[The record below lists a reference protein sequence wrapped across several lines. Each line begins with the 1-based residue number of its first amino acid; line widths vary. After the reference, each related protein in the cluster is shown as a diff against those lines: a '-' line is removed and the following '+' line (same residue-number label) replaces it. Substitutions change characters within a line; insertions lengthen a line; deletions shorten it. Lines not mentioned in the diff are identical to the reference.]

1 LPSMG
6 SEPDYDV
13 IIAGGGMAGLI
24 TAASIGYH
32 SKGNAR
38 VLVVDRNKE
47 TEPGKKTNNGWTCGD
62 ATSKRS
68 LDYLADHIGIRY
80 GSPELEHP
88 VSGVYVYSPD
98 RKTKVLFE
106 GEGYLFN
113 RKLAPRR
120 QVDDAKKYGTEIT
133 FGATAERLLSEDGRI
148 TGVTGRRSDGSS
160 FSYTAKVTIDATGSS
175 STLRRFMPISS
186 MIEKEIDPDD
196 VVGTGRY
203 ILDFEPAKEDKVF
216 FDPDYCIIHLDQYMA
231 PAGYCVAPDTPIVC
245 RNSLK
250 AVQEVKM
257 GDEILTSVGWMPVS
271 ATSARNFEGE
281 LVAVTPSM
289 LNQTIKLT
297 PEHLVRV
304 WNPRIGE
311 TWKRADQLT
320 LNTRGGHRSGD
331 YLVVTLPQQPS
342 RPLEV
347 INTLHYVTGIVENGF
362 VYVTIRRSFFNGR
375 APDGSYVRKMAL
387 AKHPKMARLPVE
399 IPLGEDFMELCGF
412 YVSEGCIKKKHMV
425 ISNTDLA
432 VIRHIHQLARRLG
445 YNCFDWRVLR
455 RGRTR
460 PCVNVEFGNSL
471 LATLFE
477 ECFGKGARNKK
488 LPSWIHEIS
497 REAKIA
503 FLRGYYRGDGS
514 IEHRKGRSEARTFTT
529 TSRALLVDMWLLL
542 AGLGIV
548 ASTKRNEK
556 KDAWSAG
563 VWGHQAGFLGEN
575 LVKAGRVQY
584 RGFVLGGGRIY
595 LNIRKLERTKYSGP
609 VYDLN
614 SAGDFSPL
622 FNVHNCWV
630 FPKGKK
636 KVNIGLG
643 VSHSGLAR
651 RNRRFGLNDNLQ
663 SLIDKYLS
671 ENPVIKNYSQ
681 PAGEADSGN
690 TKGNW
695 QVPVRRHND
704 CMVANGFAVV
714 GDAAWMPRPIDAGG
728 ISPSI
733 YGGTI
738 LGKVVAQALEAGD
751 TSEASLWKYDVE
763 YMNTHGYPMA
773 SFEVL
778 RRYLQT
784 VTNEQI
790 NYGMK
795 HFLSEEDVTAITE
808 RKHPEFNQARFMNPA
823 MWFRVLGQLSL
834 ARGLRY
840 TVSKSAALVE
850 INLSYPESP
859 KGFTEW
865 QKRLGKELAETVE
878 KFKPLDV
885 AA

>member
-1 LPSMG
+1 MPSTTQ
-6 SEPDYDV
+6 PDYDV
-13 IIAGGGMAGLI
+13 VIAGGGMAGLI

-38 VLVVDRNKE
+38 VLIVDRNKE
-47 TEPGKKTNNGWTCGD
+47 GEPGKKTNNGWTCGD

-120 QVDDAKKYGTEIT
+120 QVNDAKKYGTELI
-133 FGATAERLLSEDGRI
+133 FGATAERLLSGDGRI

-175 STLRRFMPISS
+175 STLRRFMPIPS

-203 ILDFEPAKEDKVF
+203 ILDFEPAKEDPAF
-216 FDPDYCIIHLDQYMA
+216 FSPDCCIIHLDQFIA
-231 PAGYCVAPDTPIVC
+231 PAGYA
-245 RNSLK
+245 
-250 AVQEVKM
+250 
-257 GDEILTSVGWMPVS
+257 
-271 ATSARNFEGE
+271 
-281 LVAVTPSM
+281 
-289 LNQTIKLT
+289 
-297 PEHLVRV
+297 
-304 WNPRIGE
+304 
-311 TWKRADQLT
+311 
-320 LNTRGGHRSGD
+320 
-331 YLVVTLPQQPS
+331 
-342 RPLEV
+342 
-347 INTLHYVTGIVENGF
+347 
-362 VYVTIRRSFFNGR
+362 
-375 APDGSYVRKMAL
+375 
-387 AKHPKMARLPVE
+387 
-399 IPLGEDFMELCGF
+399 
-412 YVSEGCIKKKHMV
+412 
-425 ISNTDLA
+425 
-432 VIRHIHQLARRLG
+432 
-445 YNCFDWRVLR
+445 
-455 RGRTR
+455 
-460 PCVNVEFGNSL
+460 
-471 LATLFE
+471 
-477 ECFGKGARNKK
+477 
-488 LPSWIHEIS
+488 
-497 REAKIA
+497 
-503 FLRGYYRGDGS
+503 
-514 IEHRKGRSEARTFTT
+514 
-529 TSRALLVDMWLLL
+529 
-542 AGLGIV
+542 
-548 ASTKRNEK
+548 
-556 KDAWSAG
+556 
-563 VWGHQAGFLGEN
+563 
-575 LVKAGRVQY
+575 
-584 RGFVLGGGRIY
+584 
-595 LNIRKLERTKYSGP
+595 
-609 VYDLN
+609 
-614 SAGDFSPL
+614 
-622 FNVHNCWV
+622 WV

-663 SLIDKYLS
+663 SLIDKYLAD
-671 ENPVIKNYSQ
+671 NPVIKNYSQ
-681 PAGEADSGN
+681 PTDDADSGN

-738 LGKVVAQALEAGD
+738 LGKVVSEALEAGD
-751 TSEASLWKYDVE
+751 ASEAGLWKYNVE

-784 VTNEQI
+784 VTNDLI

-840 TVSKSAALVE
+840 TVTKSAALVE

-859 KGFTEW
+859 KGFAEW
-865 QKRLGKELAETVE
+865 QKRLGKELSETVE

-885 AA
+885 AAA

>member
-1 LPSMG
+1 LPS
-6 SEPDYDV
+6 SPQPDYDV

-38 VLVVDRNKE
+38 VLIVDRNKE
-47 TEPGKKTNNGWTCGD
+47 SEPGKKTNNGWTCGD

-120 QVDDAKKYGTEIT
+120 QVNDAKKYGTEIF

-148 TGVTGRRSDGSS
+148 TGVMGRKSDGSS
-160 FSYTAKVTIDATGSS
+160 FSYTAKVTIDATGSA
-175 STLRRFMPISS
+175 STLRRFMPIAS

-203 ILDFEPAKEDKVF
+203 ILDFEPAKDDPAF
-216 FDPDYCIIHLDQYMA
+216 FSSDYCIIHLDQFIA
-231 PAGYCVAPDTPIVC
+231 PAGY
-245 RNSLK
+245 
-250 AVQEVKM
+250 
-257 GDEILTSVGWMPVS
+257 
-271 ATSARNFEGE
+271 
-281 LVAVTPSM
+281 
-289 LNQTIKLT
+289 
-297 PEHLVRV
+297 
-304 WNPRIGE
+304 
-311 TWKRADQLT
+311 
-320 LNTRGGHRSGD
+320 
-331 YLVVTLPQQPS
+331 
-342 RPLEV
+342 
-347 INTLHYVTGIVENGF
+347 
-362 VYVTIRRSFFNGR
+362 
-375 APDGSYVRKMAL
+375 
-387 AKHPKMARLPVE
+387 
-399 IPLGEDFMELCGF
+399 
-412 YVSEGCIKKKHMV
+412 
-425 ISNTDLA
+425 
-432 VIRHIHQLARRLG
+432 
-445 YNCFDWRVLR
+445 
-455 RGRTR
+455 
-460 PCVNVEFGNSL
+460 
-471 LATLFE
+471 
-477 ECFGKGARNKK
+477 
-488 LPSWIHEIS
+488 
-497 REAKIA
+497 
-503 FLRGYYRGDGS
+503 
-514 IEHRKGRSEARTFTT
+514 
-529 TSRALLVDMWLLL
+529 
-542 AGLGIV
+542 
-548 ASTKRNEK
+548 
-556 KDAWSAG
+556 AW
-563 VWGHQAGFLGEN
+563 
-575 LVKAGRVQY
+575 
-584 RGFVLGGGRIY
+584 
-595 LNIRKLERTKYSGP
+595 T
-609 VYDLN
+609 
-614 SAGDFSPL
+614 
-622 FNVHNCWV
+622 

-663 SLIDKYLS
+663 SLIDKYLTD
-671 ENPVIKNYSQ
+671 NPVIKNFSQ
-681 PAGEADSGN
+681 PADDADSGN

-751 TSEASLWKYDVE
+751 TSEGGLWKYNME

-790 NYGMK
+790 NYGMQ

-878 KFKPLDV
+878 RFKPLDV
-885 AA
+885 AAA

>member
-1 LPSMG
+1 
-6 SEPDYDV
+6 
-13 IIAGGGMAGLI
+13 MAGLI
-24 TAASIGYH
+24 TAASIGYN
-32 SKGNAR
+32 SKGTAR
-38 VLVVDRNKE
+38 VLVIDRNKE
-47 TEPGKKTNNGWTCGD
+47 NEPGRKTNNGWTCGD

-68 LDYLADHIGIRY
+68 LDYLGEHIGIRY
-80 GSPELEHP
+80 GAPELEHP
-88 VSGVYVYSPD
+88 VKGVYVYSPD

-113 RKLAPRR
+113 RKLLPRR
-120 QVDDAKKYGTEIT
+120 QVQDAKKYGTE
-133 FGATAERLLSEDGRI
+133 FMYGATAERLISDDGRVS
-148 TGVTGRRSDGSS
+148 GVTGRKSDGTA
-160 FSYTAKVTIDATGSS
+160 FSITGRVVIDATGSS
-175 STLRRFMPISS
+175 STLRRFMPIPS

-203 ILDFEPAKEDKVF
+203 ILDFEPATTSPEF

-231 PAGYCVAPDTPIVC
+231 PAGYCVAPDTPIVS

-250 AVQEVKM
+250 AVQDVKV

-271 ATSARNFEGE
+271 GTSVRNFTGS
-281 LVAVTPSM
+281 LVAISPSM

-304 WNPRIGE
+304 WNPSTGE
-311 TWKRADQLT
+311 SWKRADQLVR
-320 LNTRGGHRSGD
+320 NSKGGHRSGD
-331 YLVVTLPQQPS
+331 YLVVTLPHQS
-342 RPLEV
+342 TKRLE
-347 INTLHYVTGIVENGF
+347 TLNAMDYVEGIVEKGF
-362 VYVTIRRSFFNGR
+362 VYVTIRTSMFNGR
-375 APDGSYVRKMAL
+375 APDGSYIRKITV
-387 AKHPKMARLPVE
+387 AKHPRGTRLPSK
-399 IPLGEDFMELCGF
+399 ITLSEDFMELCGF
-412 YVSEGCIKKKHMV
+412 YISEGCVKKMHVV
-425 ISNTDLA
+425 ISNTNRSTIERIHELA
-432 VIRHIHQLARRLG
+432 KRLG
-445 YNCFDWRVLR
+445 LNFFDWENLR
-455 RGRTR
+455 KGRTK
-460 PCVNVEFGNSL
+460 PTINVEFGNSV
-471 LATLFE
+471 LAKLFE
-477 ECFGKGARNKK
+477 GCFGKGARNKK
-488 LPSWIHEIS
+488 LPAWIHEIS
-497 REAKIA
+497 RNSKIA

-514 IEHRKGRSEARTFTT
+514 TERHPHHSDGRTFTT
-529 TSRALLVDMWLLL
+529 TSRTLLIDMWMLL
-542 AGLGIV
+542 AGIGVV
-548 ASTKRNEK
+548 ASIKRNK
-556 KDAWSAG
+556 KKNAWSAG
-563 VWGHQAGFLGEN
+563 VWGHQAGFLGEP
-575 LVKAGRVQY
+575 LSKTPRRQY
-584 RGFVLGGGRIY
+584 RGFVLGDERIY
-595 LNIRKLERTKYSGP
+595 LNIRKLEREAYSGP

-622 FNVHNCWV
+622 FSVHNCWV

-651 RNRRFGLNDNLQ
+651 RNRRFRLNDNLQ
-663 SLIDKYLS
+663 SLIDKYVAD
-671 ENPVIKNYSQ
+671 NPVIRNSTQ
-681 PAGEADSGN
+681 PADDSDSGN

-714 GDAAWMPRPIDAGG
+714 GDSAWMPRPIDAGG

-738 LGKVVAQALEAGD
+738 LGRVVAEALEAGD
-751 TSEASLWKYDVE
+751 TSEAGMWKYNVE

-784 VTNEQI
+784 VTNDQI

-795 HFLSEEDVTAITE
+795 YFLSEEDINAITE

-840 TVSKSAALVE
+840 TVEKSAALVD
-850 INLSYPESP
+850 INLDYPESP
-859 KGFTEW
+859 KGFSGW

-878 KFKPLDV
+878 KFKPLD
-885 AA
+885 AN

>member
-1 LPSMG
+1 MPSAA
-6 SEPDYDV
+6 SPDYDV
-13 IIAGGGMAGLI
+13 IVAGGGMAGLI

-38 VLVVDRNKE
+38 VLIIDRNKE
-47 TEPGKKTNNGWTCGD
+47 SEPGKKTNNGWTCGD

-68 LDYLADHIGIRY
+68 LDYLAEHVGIRY

-120 QVDDAKKYGTEIT
+120 QVNDAKKYGTEFM

-148 TGVTGRRSDGSS
+148 TGVTGRKSDGSS

-175 STLRRFMPISS
+175 STLRRFMPIAS
-186 MIEKEIDPDD
+186 MMEKDIDPDD

-203 ILDFEPAKEDKVF
+203 ILDFEPAVENKVF
-216 FDPDYCIIHLDQYMA
+216 FDPEYCIIHLDQFMA
-231 PAGYCVAPDTPIVC
+231 PAGYCVAPDTPIVS

-250 AVQEVKM
+250 AVQDVKV

-271 ATSARNFEGE
+271 ATSVRDYTGQ
-281 LVAVTPSM
+281 LVIITPAM
-289 LNQTIKLT
+289 LNQQIKLT

-304 WNPRIGE
+304 WNPKRGE
-311 TWKRADQLT
+311 AWKRADELVR
-320 LNTRGGHRSGD
+320 NTRGKHAKGD
-331 YLVVTLPQQPS
+331 YLVVTLPHHPS
-342 RPLEV
+342 KPLET
-347 INTLHYVTGIVENGF
+347 IDALDYVEGIVGEDY
-362 VYVTIRRSFFNGR
+362 VYVAIRRSFFNGR
-375 APDGSYVRKMAL
+375 APDGSYQRKVAI
-387 AKHPKMARLPVE
+387 AKHPKLARLPLK
-399 IPLGEDFMELCGF
+399 IILSEDFMELCGF
-412 YVSEGCIKKKHMV
+412 YVSEGCVKKEHVV
-425 ISNTDLA
+425 ISNTDKNVAKRIHELA
-432 VIRHIHQLARRLG
+432 KSLG
-445 YNCFDWRVLR
+445 YNCYDWT
-455 RGRTR
+455 GHGKDGTK
-460 PCVNVEFGNSL
+460 PTINVEFGNSL
-471 LATLFE
+471 LGRLFGE
-477 ECFGKGARNKK
+477 LFGRGARNKK
-488 LPSWIHEIS
+488 LPAWIHEIGES
-497 REAKIA
+497 SKIA
-503 FLRGYYRGDGS
+503 FLRGYYRGDGAVERHELHS
-514 IEHRKGRSEARTFTT
+514 DGRTFTT
-529 TSRALLVDMWLLL
+529 TSRTLLVDVWMLL
-542 AGLGIV
+542 AGIGVI
-548 ASTKRNEK
+548 ASIRKNK
-556 KDAWSAG
+556 KKNAWSAG
-563 VWGHQAGFLGEN
+563 VWGHQAEFLGEN
-575 LVKAGRVQY
+575 LAKTAREQY
-584 RGFVLGGGRIY
+584 RGFILGEERVY
-595 LNIRKLERTKYSGP
+595 LNIRKLEREAYSGP

-651 RNRRFGLNDNLQ
+651 RNRRFGLHDNLQ
-663 SLIDKYLS
+663 SLIDKYLAD
-671 ENPVIKNYSQ
+671 NPVIKNYSQ

-738 LGKVVAQALEAGD
+738 LGRVVAQALEAGD
-751 TSEASLWKYDVE
+751 TSETGLWKYNVE

-885 AA
+885 AAA